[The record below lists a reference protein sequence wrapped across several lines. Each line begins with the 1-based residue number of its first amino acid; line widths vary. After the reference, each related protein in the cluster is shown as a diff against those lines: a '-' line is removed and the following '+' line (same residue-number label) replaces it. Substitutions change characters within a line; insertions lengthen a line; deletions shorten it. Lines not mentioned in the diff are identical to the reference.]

1 MASWGM
7 SSESSPHCYQ
17 WHWMPAVYPDPCSLP
32 VTSADEASVNLVQMA
47 VVDVVPKVVFLLQ
60 VGAGILGNAFLF
72 SIHSPIFLTRHRL
85 KPVDLILSNLAMA
98 NSFVLFS
105 KGVQGVMEDLGLA
118 HALGD
123 SGCQVLFFFHR
134 VSRDLSLCTTCLLSC
149 LQAVTISPMSAV
161 WAVLRDRV
169 SKNVDSSCIL
179 CWILNLAVNIISP
192 IQIRVYWENSSS
204 SRTGNQ
210 IICQYEVSRSGRWS
224 IPLSFPGALLMTLTF
239 VASMH
244 MVCLLRRHH
253 QRVQHVHSPSLTLRT
268 SPEIRA
274 THSILLLVASFIPF
288 YFLNS
293 IYIFYGTKSFS
304 SYLWLQHTLKF
315 LATCF
320 PSLSPLVLVLQ
331 NSRALGSCF

>member
-1 MASWGM
+1 
-7 SSESSPHCYQ
+7 
-17 WHWMPAVYPDPCSLP
+17 
-32 VTSADEASVNLVQMA
+32 
-47 VVDVVPKVVFLLQ
+47 
-60 VGAGILGNAFLF
+60 
-72 SIHSPIFLTRHRL
+72 
-85 KPVDLILSNLAMA
+85 
-98 NSFVLFS
+98 
-105 KGVQGVMEDLGLA
+105 
-118 HALGD
+118 
-123 SGCQVLFFFHR
+123 
-134 VSRDLSLCTTCLLSC
+134 
-149 LQAVTISPMSAV
+149 
-161 WAVLRDRV
+161 VLRDRV

-331 NSRALGSCF
+331 NSRALGS